1 MKQSQN
7 KGVVLDKTMLPNSW
21 IDSQECD
28 AETLAEITREMTSLI
43 YEKQIEFEDSR
54 CFYRLCIDMTKEFQ
68 KLHKDFDW
76 DKEDF
81 LTEIINYSELVRSK
95 LKKYPNWINT
105 DYKWMSGK
113 DDVSDLMNK
122 QKLLAQAINFRFGAV
137 SGLLNQG

>member
-7 KGVVLDKTMLPNSW
+7 KNVVLDEKILPDNW

-28 AETLAEITREMTSLI
+28 AETLVEITREMTSLI

-54 CFYRLCIDMTKEFQ
+54 CFYRLCIDMTKKFQ
-68 KLHKDFDW
+68 KSHKDFDW
-76 DKEDF
+76 AKEDF

-113 DDVSDLMNK
+113 DNVSDLLK
-122 QKLLAQAINFRFGAV
+122 K
-137 SGLLNQG
+137 